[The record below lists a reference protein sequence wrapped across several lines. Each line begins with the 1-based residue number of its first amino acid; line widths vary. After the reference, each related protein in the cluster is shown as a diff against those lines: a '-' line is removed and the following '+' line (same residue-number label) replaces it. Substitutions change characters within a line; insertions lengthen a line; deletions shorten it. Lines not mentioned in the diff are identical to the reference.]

1 MNKQQ
6 FTAKIN
12 FIFEDKNIEKPS
24 IEWLNGLYDKCKNID
39 EKRFSKGVDKLISI
53 PQDAWNKT
61 YGFRGRP
68 TIIDFVDSLSGER
81 PLTDEQLLEEKR
93 KYNQAMTIFVSTI
106 TNWINDPNI
115 EYLFLNKY
123 QAGGN
128 EHLKRIIN
136 EFAGVKEP
144 LADERIVK
152 MGKYLK
158 KLYDDDKNAF
168 TARMLG
174 ISKEQNQFRFPEV
187 EVTQQKQINFLPTL
201 KRI

>member
-1 MNKQQ
+1 MNKLQ

-24 IEWLNGLYDKCKNID
+24 IEWLNGLYEKCKDID
-39 EKRFSKGVDKLISI
+39 ERKFSKGVDKLISI
-53 PQDAWNKT
+53 PQDEWNKK

-93 KYNQAMTIFVSTI
+93 KYNQAMIIFVSTI
-106 TNWINDPNI
+106 INWINDENI

-128 EHLKRIIN
+128 EHLKSIIDQ
-136 EFAGVKEP
+136 FTGVKET
-144 LADERIVK
+144 LTDERIVK

-174 ISKEQNQFRFPEV
+174 ISKEQNQFRFPQV
-187 EVTQQKQINFLPTL
+187 ETQQKQINFLPTL
-201 KRI
+201 KKI